1 MATICKA
8 IEVVVAGEAGQ
19 VAEMAEKIRDTGV
32 NIQAFFAWTE
42 GGRGKVV
49 AITDNCEKVRAAV
62 SDGADSCA
70 VEEALLATVKNQP
83 GALGEI
89 ARKLADAGIRI
100 NMVCGTPGHAP
111 TATFVLY
118 TSDNARAA
126 ELV

>member
-83 GALGEI
+83 GALGDI
-89 ARKLADAGIRI
+89 ARKLADAGITL
-100 NMVCGTPGHAP
+100 NMVCATPGHAP

>member
-1 MATICKA
+1 MATTCKA
-8 IEVVVAGEAGQ
+8 VEVAVAGETGKL
-19 VAEMAEKIRDTGV
+19 AEIAERIRETGV

-42 GGRGKVV
+42 GSRGKVLAV
-49 AITDNCEKVRAAV
+49 TDNCEKVCAAV

-70 VEEALLATVKNQP
+70 VEDALVVTVKNEP

-89 ARKLADAGIRI
+89 TRKLADAGIGI
-100 NMVCGTPGHAP
+100 NMVFATPGHAP